1 MPRTILVT
9 EGDSPLGAAL
19 VRLFVARGYAVAAAS
34 PAAASAAARPSSAAG
49 GPARSPL
56 TLPWNRRSPVSGR
69 AVVLSTLNA
78 FERLDEVVILEPPY
92 PAGSLLQESA
102 SADIERAFDDVKG
115 PVFLAREVLV
125 ALRARG
131 GGVMSFVSGGQVPG
145 PAAGPVE
152 CAAREAFRGLASAV
166 LAAPGN
172 GSIVAN
178 AFQGTVDPEEYAA
191 FIDRTLEEKA
201 RKITGRWFTYP
212 PRGGLLSRVRTS
224 SNP

>member
-9 EGDSPLGAAL
+9 EGDSPFGAAL
-19 VRLFVARGYAVAAAS
+19 VRLFVARGFSVAAAS
-34 PAAASAAARPSSAAG
+34 AVARPSSPAG

-56 TLPWNRRSPVSGR
+56 TLAWNRRSPVSGR
-69 AVVLSTLNA
+69 TVVLSTLNA
-78 FERLDEVVILEPPY
+78 FESLDEVVILEPPY
-92 PAGSLLQESA
+92 PAGSLLQESS
-102 SADIERAFDDVKG
+102 SADIERTFDDVKG
-115 PVFLAREVLV
+115 PVFLARE
-125 ALRARG
+125 ALAAFIAHG
-131 GGVMSFVSGGQVPG
+131 GGVMSFVSGGPAPG
-145 PAAGPVE
+145 LAAGPVE

-178 AFQGTVDPEEYAA
+178 AFQGAADPEDYAA

-212 PRGGLLSRVRTS
+212 PRGGFLSRVRTS